1 MSANTAIPQRRD
13 RLMLMAGLALAE
25 LFAVILTYQV
35 MASIECRQTEIE
47 FACRALRSMTARGLA
62 VITVL
67 AICFWLR
74 PRAYQAL
81 REATQSLP
89 GHAVWF
95 GGHALGVALIFL
107 PLPLFGA
114 AEISQRFLPTLLIMG
129 AGGLL
134 GALGALLWITPA
146 TRWWHWLKSEGYFLP
161 IAIFGAFIVPDL
173 ADLIRPLWDVS
184 NLSSLTFFLVFLVLL
199 ALGLDVGVNPGNYTI
214 GYDNFFVQIA
224 SQCSGVEGI
233 ALITIF
239 MGLYA
244 MLMKDDLR
252 MRRYWLALYPLA
264 VLCSWLFNI
273 LRIAILIIIGA
284 EASPEHALNGFHS
297 YAGWLMFTAVAL
309 AVVAIAHRWSWLHRS
324 PRDRS
329 TLPPLA
335 EEGLAA
341 LIVPFIVM
349 MLSGVVASA
358 FWQTPS
364 DAYPYRAVA
373 MACALLYFRPA
384 LLRMLHRPEV
394 LAILS
399 GLLVGALWIVTAPV
413 LSVTSDQ
420 PSMAWIAFRLL
431 GTIALVPVI
440 EELFFRGYLQNR
452 LLRGGLFWTVLALL
466 LPNLLFGLLHE
477 RYLAGMLA
485 GVVFGLL
492 ALRQQGLTNAIA
504 AHGAANA
511 LIAIYA
517 LITTNWALI

>member
-1 MSANTAIPQRRD
+1 
-13 RLMLMAGLALAE
+13 MAGLAVAE

-67 AICFWLR
+67 TICFWLR

-81 REATQSLP
+81 RDATKSLP
-89 GHAVWF
+89 GQAIWL
-95 GGHALGVALIFL
+95 GIHALGVALIFL
-107 PLPLFGA
+107 PLPMFGA
-114 AEISQRFLPTLLIMG
+114 AEISLRFLPTLLIMG
-129 AGGLL
+129 IGGLL
-134 GALGALLWITPA
+134 ATLGALFWITPA
-146 TRWWHWLKSEGYFLP
+146 SRWWKWLRSEGYFLP
-161 IAIFGAFIVPDL
+161 IAILGAFIVPDF

-199 ALGLDVGVNPGNYTI
+199 AFGLDVGVDPATYVI
-214 GYDNFFVQIA
+214 GYDDFFVQIA

-239 MGLYA
+239 MALYA
-244 MLMKDDLR
+244 MLMKDDLH
-252 MRRYWLALYPLA
+252 MRRYWLALFPLA

-273 LRIAILIIIGA
+273 LRISILIIIGA

-309 AVVAIAHRWSWLHRS
+309 AVVGVAHRWSWLHRS

-329 TLPPLA
+329 ALPRLA

-364 DAYPYRAVA
+364 DAYPFRAVA

-384 LLRMLHRPEV
+384 LLRLLERPEALAV
-394 LAILS
+394 LA
-399 GLLVGALWIVTAPV
+399 GLLVGALWIFTAPV
-413 LSVTSDQ
+413 ISAPSAQ
-420 PSMAWIAFRLL
+420 PSAAWIAFRLL

-452 LLRGGLFWTVLALL
+452 LLRGGLLWTGLALL
-466 LPNLLFGLLHE
+466 LPNLIFGLLHE
-477 RYLAGMLA
+477 RFVAGMLA
-485 GVVFGLL
+485 GVIFGVL
-492 ALRQQGLTNAIA
+492 ALRKGGLTNAIA

-517 LITTNWALI
+517 LITANWASI